1 MIKQLYLT
9 DLNEA
14 IQTQVSDLFKQL
26 APDIKQLSLKEV
38 LDKKN
43 NCSVLCYEE
52 NGRIVGLAVMCS
64 YKVMSGYNGWI
75 EDVIVDE
82 NYRGK
87 GIGRKLIEKLIEIGK
102 DLYLTNIFLF
112 TGKHRTAANKLYSNL
127 GFTKKNSNIY
137 SLKISTYN
145 EGF

>member
-1 MIKQLYLT
+1 MIKQLSLT
-9 DLNEA
+9 DLNEVV
-14 IQTQVSDLFKQL
+14 QTEIFRLFKQL
-26 APDIKQLSLKEV
+26 ALDMEPLSLEEV
-38 LDKKN
+38 LDKQN
-43 NCSVLCYEE
+43 NCYVLCYME
-52 NGRIVGLAVMCS
+52 NSAIIGLAVMCT
-64 YKVMSGYNGWI
+64 YKVISGYNGWI

-137 SLKISTYN
+137 SLKISSYN